1 MPALL
6 SASAQAG
13 SLVEIWWVVGFIF
26 ESFSAA
32 IIAPVAVF

>member
-6 SASAQAG
+6 SACAQAG

-26 ESFSAA
+26 ESFCAA
-32 IIAPVAVF
+32 IIAHVLDF

>member
-13 SLVEIWWVVGFIF
+13 SLVEIWWVVGFIL

-32 IIAPVAVF
+32 VIAHVPVF